1 MVHTSVQGMGISQ
14 FPEGP
19 RAMLATYRKNR
30 LYLFYRWAP
39 SHLPEKGCGLHVRP
53 LARAET
59 RSSEAESPPEVRS
72 GEAEI
77 RPAEL
82 EVRPS
87 ALRAVVID
95 LLAGLGPSWAVKSFF
110 RMD

>member
-1 MVHTSVQGMGISQ
+1 
-14 FPEGP
+14 
-19 RAMLATYRKNR
+19 
-30 LYLFYRWAP
+30 
-39 SHLPEKGCGLHVRP
+39 
-53 LARAET
+53 
-59 RSSEAESPPEVRS
+59 VRS